1 MTYSCHSRE
10 KHSKSFRN
18 EPMSNAPL
26 APLADEELIPAG
38 TQRGARPTVWWR
50 RTWVWLLVLCILGG
64 IAYFVFAK
72 PEGGK
77 PAGMQQSGGKPGTN
91 AMNRSQPVVAAAA
104 KVGDINLY
112 LNGLGTVVPLN
123 TVTVRTH
130 VDGELSAVMFRE
142 GQAVR
147 QGDLLAQIDPRPYQ
161 VQLAQAEGTMAR
173 DQALLKNAQADLE
186 RYRTLFEQDSI
197 AKQQLDTQASLVRQ
211 YEGAL
216 KADQAQI
223 DSAKLQLTYSRITA
237 PISGRLGLRQVDVG
251 NIVHTGDTN
260 GIVVITQLQP
270 VTVVFT
276 LPEDNISAV
285 MKKLHAGQKLTV
297 DAYDRAGKTKLASG
311 VLLTVDN
318 QIDPATGTIKLKA
331 QFANDDSSLF
341 PNQFVNARMLLDVMR
356 EIILIPAAAVQRG
369 TQGTFVYVVKDDKS
383 VTVRTVKL
391 GPTEGETAAI
401 ESGLSA
407 GEIVVVDGTD
417 KLREGA
423 KVEIGERNAA
433 AAPADGGTPKHGKRR
448 RDGDTSP
455 PASSS

>member
-1 MTYSCHSRE
+1 
-10 KHSKSFRN
+10 
-18 EPMSNAPL
+18 MSNAPL
-26 APLADEELIPAG
+26 PPPADEELISSG
-38 TQRGARPTVWWR
+38 MQRGAGPAAWWR
-50 RTWVWLLVLCILGG
+50 RAWVWLTVLCILGG
-64 IAYFVFAK
+64 TAYFVLAR

-77 PAGMQQSGGKPGTN
+77 PGAAQQSGGKPGMN
-91 AMNRSQPVVAAAA
+91 AMNRSQQVVAAAA
-104 KVGDINLY
+104 KAGDINLY
-112 LNGLGTVVPLN
+112 LNGLGTVVALN

-142 GQAVR
+142 GQMVR

-173 DQALLKNAQADLE
+173 DQALLKNAEADLE

-285 MKKLHAGQKLTV
+285 MKKLHDSQKLTV
-297 DAYDRAGKTKLASG
+297 DAYDRAGKTKLGSG
-311 VLLTVDN
+311 TLLTVDN
-318 QIDPATGTIKLKA
+318 QIDPTTGTIKLKA
-331 QFANDDSSLF
+331 QFANDDFSLF

-356 EIILIPAAAVQRG
+356 EIILIPNAAVQRG
-369 TQGTFVYVVKDDKS
+369 TQGTFVYVVKDDNS
-383 VTVRTVKL
+383 VTVRTVKV

-433 AAPADGGTPKHGKRR
+433 VPADGGMPKHGKRR
-448 RDGDTSP
+448 RDGDAPP

>member
-1 MTYSCHSRE
+1 
-10 KHSKSFRN
+10 
-18 EPMSNAPL
+18 MSNTPL
-26 APLADEELIPAG
+26 PPLTNDELIPVG
-38 TQRGARPTVWWR
+38 MQRGTGPTAWWR
-50 RTWVWLLVLCILGG
+50 RSWVWLLVLCLLGG
-64 IAYFVFAK
+64 TAYFVFARL
-72 PEGGK
+72 EGGK
-77 PAGMQQSGGKPGTN
+77 AGGSQPSGGKPGMN
-91 AMNRSQPVVAAAA
+91 AVNRSQPVVAVAA
-104 KVGDINLY
+104 KAGDINLY

-142 GQAVR
+142 GQMVR

-173 DQALLKNAQADLE
+173 DQALLKNARADLE

-223 DSAKLQLTYSRITA
+223 DSARLQLTYSRITA

-251 NIVHTGDTN
+251 NIVHTGDAN

-270 VTVVFT
+270 VAVVFT

-285 MKKLHAGQKLTV
+285 MKKLHAGQKLAV
-297 DAYDRAGKTKLASG
+297 DAYDRAGKTKLDSG
-311 VLLTVDN
+311 MLLTVDN

-331 QFANDDSSLF
+331 QFTNDDSTLF
-341 PNQFVNARMLLDVMR
+341 PNQFVNARLLLDVMR
-356 EIILIPAAAVQRG
+356 EIILVPAAAVQRG
-369 TQGTFVYVVKDDKS
+369 SQGTFVYVVRDDKS
-383 VTVRTVKL
+383 VTVRAVKL

-433 AAPADGGTPKHGKRR
+433 AVPADGGAPKHGKRR

>member
-1 MTYSCHSRE
+1 M
-10 KHSKSFRN
+10 
-18 EPMSNAPL
+18 NA
-26 APLADEELIPAG
+26 
-38 TQRGARPTVWWR
+38 V
-50 RTWVWLLVLCILGG
+50 
-64 IAYFVFAK
+64 
-72 PEGGK
+72 
-77 PAGMQQSGGKPGTN
+77 
-91 AMNRSQPVVAAAA
+91 NRSQPVVAVAA
-104 KVGDINLY
+104 KAGDINLY

-130 VDGELSAVMFRE
+130 VDGELRAVMFRE
-142 GQAVR
+142 GQMVR

-173 DQALLKNAQADLE
+173 DQALLKNARADLE

-223 DSAKLQLTYSRITA
+223 DSARLQLTYSRITA

-251 NIVHTGDTN
+251 NIVHTGDAN

-270 VTVVFT
+270 VAVVFT

-285 MKKLHAGQKLTV
+285 MKKLHAGQKLAV
-297 DAYDRAGKTKLASG
+297 DAYDRAGKTKLDSG
-311 VLLTVDN
+311 MLLTVDN

-331 QFANDDSSLF
+331 QFTNDDSTLF
-341 PNQFVNARMLLDVMR
+341 PNQFVNARLLLDVMR
-356 EIILIPAAAVQRG
+356 EIILVPAAAVQRG
-369 TQGTFVYVVKDDKS
+369 SQGTFVYVVRDDKS
-383 VTVRTVKL
+383 VTVRAVKL

-433 AAPADGGTPKHGKRR
+433 AVPADGGAPKHGKRR

>member
-1 MTYSCHSRE
+1 
-10 KHSKSFRN
+10 
-18 EPMSNAPL
+18 MSNAPL
-26 APLADEELIPAG
+26 DEDLIPAG
-38 TQRGARPTVWWR
+38 MQHRTVSKAWWR
-50 RTWVWLLVLCILGG
+50 GTWVWLLVLCILGG
-64 IAYFVFAK
+64 TGYFVFAK

-77 PAGMQQSGGKPGTN
+77 PAGMQQSGEKPGMN

-104 KVGDINLY
+104 RVGDINLY

-142 GQAVR
+142 GQVVR
-147 QGDLLAQIDPRPYQ
+147 QGDMLAQIDPRPYQ

-237 PISGRLGLRQVDVG
+237 PIGGRLGLRQVDVG

-285 MKKLHAGQKLTV
+285 MKKLHSGRKLTV
-297 DAYDRAGKTKLASG
+297 DVYDRAGKTKLASG

-356 EIILIPAAAVQRG
+356 GIILIPAAAVQRG
-369 TQGTFVYVVKDDKS
+369 TQGTFVYVVRDDKS

-407 GEIVVVDGTD
+407 GESVVVDGTD

-448 RDGDTSP
+448 RDGDASP

>member
-1 MTYSCHSRE
+1 MSTVPLPPPAAE
-10 KHSKSFRN
+10 
-18 EPMSNAPL
+18 EP
-26 APLADEELIPAG
+26 IPASM
-38 TQRGARPTVWWR
+38 QRGARPAAWWQ
-50 RTWVWLLVLCILGG
+50 RTWVWLLVLAVLGG
-64 IAYFVFAK
+64 TAYFVFAK
-72 PEGGK
+72 PESGK
-77 PAGMQQSGGKPGTN
+77 PAGMQQSGGRPGMN

-104 KVGDINLY
+104 RVGDINVY

-123 TVTVRTH
+123 TVTVKTH

-142 GQAVR
+142 GQMVK

-173 DQALLKNAQADLE
+173 DQALLKNAQADLD

-211 YEGAL
+211 YEGAI

-237 PISGRLGLRQVDVG
+237 PISGRLGLRQVDPG
-251 NIVHTGDTN
+251 NIVHASDASGV
-260 GIVVITQLQP
+260 VVIAQLQP
-270 VTVVFT
+270 VSVVFT

-311 VLLTVDN
+311 MLLTVDN

-356 EIILIPAAAVQRG
+356 EVILIPSAAVQRG
-369 TQGTFVYVVKDDKS
+369 TQGTFVYVVGDDQS

-417 KLREGA
+417 KLRDGA

-433 AAPADGGTPKHGKRR
+433 AAPSDGGTPKHGKRR
-448 RDGDTSP
+448 RDGDAPP

>member
-1 MTYSCHSRE
+1 
-10 KHSKSFRN
+10 
-18 EPMSNAPL
+18 MSTAPL
-26 APLADEELIPAG
+26 PPPAAEEPIPAG
-38 TQRGARPTVWWR
+38 MQRGAGPAAWWQ
-50 RTWVWLLVLCILGG
+50 RTWVWLLVLGILGG
-64 IAYFVFAK
+64 TAYFVFAK
-72 PEGGK
+72 PEAGK
-77 PAGMQQSGGKPGTN
+77 PAGMQQSGGKPGMN

-123 TVTVRTH
+123 TVTVKTH
-130 VDGELSAVMFRE
+130 VDGQLSAVMFRE
-142 GQAVR
+142 GQMVK

-173 DQALLKNAQADLE
+173 DQALLKNAQADLD

-211 YEGAL
+211 YEGAI

-223 DSAKLQLTYSRITA
+223 DSAKLQLTYCRITA
-237 PISGRLGLRQVDVG
+237 PVSGRLGLRQVDAG
-251 NIVHTGDTN
+251 NIVHASDTN

-285 MKKLHAGQKLTV
+285 MKKLRAGQKLTV

-331 QFANDDSSLF
+331 QFANEDSSLF
-341 PNQFVNARMLLDVMR
+341 PNQFVNARMLLDVMH
-356 EIILIPAAAVQRG
+356 EIILIPSAAVQRG
-369 TQGTFVYVVKDDKS
+369 TQGTFVYVVKDDQS

-391 GPTEGETAAI
+391 GPTEGEIAAI

-423 KVEIGERNAA
+423 KVEISERNAA
-433 AAPADGGTPKHGKRR
+433 AAPSGGETPKHGKRR
-448 RDGDTSP
+448 RDGDASP
-455 PASSS
+455 SASSS

>member
-1 MTYSCHSRE
+1 
-10 KHSKSFRN
+10 
-18 EPMSNAPL
+18 MSNAPL
-26 APLADEELIPAG
+26 DEELIPAG
-38 TQRGARPTVWWR
+38 MRRGARPAAWWR
-50 RTWVWLLVLCILGG
+50 RTWVWLLALCILGG
-64 IAYFVFAK
+64 TAYFVIAR
-72 PEGGK
+72 PGGGK

-104 KVGDINLY
+104 RIGDINLY

-142 GQAVR
+142 GQVVR
-147 QGDLLAQIDPRPYQ
+147 QGDVIAQIDPRPYQ

-237 PISGRLGLRQVDVG
+237 PIGGRLGLRQVDVG

-285 MKKLHAGQKLTV
+285 MKKLHAGQKLAV

-341 PNQFVNARMLLDVMR
+341 ANQFVNARMLLDVMR

-369 TQGTFVYVVKDDKS
+369 TQGTFVYVVRDDKS
-383 VTVRTVKL
+383 VTVRMVKL

-407 GEIVVVDGTD
+407 GEVVVVDGTD

-423 KVEIGERNAA
+423 KVEISERNAGS
-433 AAPADGGTPKHGKRR
+433 APEDGGAPKHGKRR
-448 RDGDTSP
+448 RDGDASP

>member
-1 MTYSCHSRE
+1 
-10 KHSKSFRN
+10 
-18 EPMSNAPL
+18 MSTAPL
-26 APLADEELIPAG
+26 PPLAAEELIPASM
-38 TQRGARPTVWWR
+38 QRGAGSTAWWQRP
-50 RTWVWLLVLCILGG
+50 WVWFLVLGILGG
-64 IAYFVFAK
+64 TAYFVFAK
-72 PEGGK
+72 PESGK
-77 PAGMQQSGGKPGTN
+77 PAGMQQSGGKPGPN
-91 AMNRSQPVVAAAA
+91 ATNRSQPVVAAPA
-104 KVGDINLY
+104 KVGDINLF
-112 LNGLGTVVPLN
+112 LNGLGTVLPLN
-123 TVTVRTH
+123 TVTVKTH

-142 GQAVR
+142 GQMVK
-147 QGDLLAQIDPRPYQ
+147 QGNLLAQIDPRPYQ

-173 DQALLKNAQADLE
+173 DQALLKNAQADLD

-211 YEGAL
+211 YEGAI

-237 PISGRLGLRQVDVG
+237 PISGRLGLRQVDPG
-251 NIVHTGDTN
+251 NIVHASDAN

-276 LPEDNISAV
+276 LPEDNISEV
-285 MKKLHAGQKLTV
+285 MRKLHAGQKLTV

-356 EIILIPAAAVQRG
+356 ETILIPSAAVQRG
-369 TQGTFVYVVKDDKS
+369 TQGTFVYVVRDDQS

-417 KLREGA
+417 KLRDGA

-433 AAPADGGTPKHGKRR
+433 AAPSGGGTPKHGKRR
-448 RDGDTSP
+448 RDGDASP
-455 PASSS
+455 TASSS

>member
-1 MTYSCHSRE
+1 
-10 KHSKSFRN
+10 
-18 EPMSNAPL
+18 
-26 APLADEELIPAG
+26 
-38 TQRGARPTVWWR
+38 
-50 RTWVWLLVLCILGG
+50 
-64 IAYFVFAK
+64 
-72 PEGGK
+72 
-77 PAGMQQSGGKPGTN
+77 
-91 AMNRSQPVVAAAA
+91 VVTAAART
-104 KVGDINLY
+104 GDINLY
-112 LNGLGTVVPLN
+112 LSGLGTVVPLS
-123 TVTVRTH
+123 TVTVRTR

-142 GQAVR
+142 GQVVR
-147 QGDLLAQIDPRPYQ
+147 QGDQLAQIDPRPYQ

-197 AKQQLDTQASLVRQ
+197 AKQQLDTQASVVRQ

-223 DSAKLQLTYSRITA
+223 DSARLQLTYARITA
-237 PISGRLGLRQVDVG
+237 PISGRLGLRQVDTG
-251 NIVHTGDTN
+251 NIVHSSDTN

-285 MKKLHAGQKLTV
+285 MKKLNSGQKLSV

-311 VLLTVDN
+311 MLLTVDN

-341 PNQFVNARMLLDVMR
+341 PNQFVNALMLLDVMR
-356 EIILIPAAAVQRG
+356 EIILIPVAAVQRG
-369 TQGTFVYVVKDDKS
+369 TQGTFVYVVKDDQS

-391 GPTEGETAAI
+391 GPGEGETVAI

-423 KVEIGERNAA
+423 KVEVDGHNAA
-433 AAPADGGTPKHGKRR
+433 VAPADGGPPQHGKRR
-448 RDGDTSP
+448 ADGDASP

>member
-1 MTYSCHSRE
+1 
-10 KHSKSFRN
+10 
-18 EPMSNAPL
+18 
-26 APLADEELIPAG
+26 
-38 TQRGARPTVWWR
+38 
-50 RTWVWLLVLCILGG
+50 
-64 IAYFVFAK
+64 
-72 PEGGK
+72 
-77 PAGMQQSGGKPGTN
+77 
-91 AMNRSQPVVAAAA
+91 
-104 KVGDINLY
+104 
-112 LNGLGTVVPLN
+112 
-123 TVTVRTH
+123 
-130 VDGELSAVMFRE
+130 MFRE
-142 GQAVR
+142 GQMVK
-147 QGDLLAQIDPRPYQ
+147 QGELLAQIDPRPYQ

-173 DQALLKNAQADLE
+173 DQALLKNAQADLD

-211 YEGAL
+211 YEGAI

-237 PISGRLGLRQVDVG
+237 PIGGRLGLRQVDPG
-251 NIVHTGDTN
+251 NIVHASDTN

-270 VTVVFT
+270 VTVVYT

-285 MKKLHAGQKLTV
+285 MKQLHAGQKLTV
-297 DAYDRAGKTKLASG
+297 DAYDRAGRTKLASG
-311 VLLTVDN
+311 MLLTVDN

-356 EIILIPAAAVQRG
+356 EIILIPSAAVQRG
-369 TQGTFVYVVKDDKS
+369 TQGTFVYVVRDDQS

-417 KLREGA
+417 KLRDGA
-423 KVEIGERNAA
+423 KVEVGERNAA
-433 AAPADGGTPKHGKRR
+433 AAPPDGGTPKHGKRR
-448 RDGDTSP
+448 RDGDASP
-455 PASSS
+455 SASSS

>member
-1 MTYSCHSRE
+1 MDTT
-10 KHSKSFRN
+10 
-18 EPMSNAPL
+18 PL
-26 APLADEELIPAG
+26 PPLADEELIPAG
-38 TQRGARPTVWWR
+38 PQRDAGPKAWWR
-50 RTWVWLLVLCILGG
+50 RTWVWLLLLAILGG
-64 IAYFVFAK
+64 TAYFVFAK
-72 PEGGK
+72 PEAGK
-77 PAGMQQSGGKPGTN
+77 TAGAQSGGKAGAN

-104 KVGDINLY
+104 KIGDINLY

-123 TVTVRTH
+123 TVTVKTH
-130 VDGELSAVMFRE
+130 VDGQLSAVMFRE
-142 GQAVR
+142 GQMVK

-173 DQALLKNAQADLE
+173 DQALLKNAEADLE

-211 YEGAL
+211 YEGAI

-251 NIVHTGDTN
+251 NIVHASDTN
-260 GIVVITQLQP
+260 GMVVITQLQP

-285 MKKLHAGQKLTV
+285 MKRLHDGQKLTV

-311 VLLTVDN
+311 VLVTVDN

-356 EIILIPAAAVQRG
+356 DIVLVPAAAVQRG
-369 TQGTFVYVVKDDKS
+369 TQGTFVYVVGDDKS
-383 VTVRTVKL
+383 VTVRSVKP

-407 GEIVVVDGTD
+407 GELVVVDGTD

-423 KVEIGERNAA
+423 KVEVAERNAA
-433 AAPADGGTPKHGKRR
+433 AAPADGGAPKHGKHRG
-448 RDGDTSP
+448 DGDASP
-455 PASSS
+455 PASGS

>member
-1 MTYSCHSRE
+1 
-10 KHSKSFRN
+10 
-18 EPMSNAPL
+18 MSSAPPP
-26 APLADEELIPAG
+26 PLADEELIPTG
-38 TQRGARPTVWWR
+38 MQRGARPTAWWR

-64 IAYFVFAK
+64 TAYFVFAK

-91 AMNRSQPVVAAAA
+91 ATNRVQPVVAAAA
-104 KVGDINLY
+104 KAGDINLY

-130 VDGELSAVMFRE
+130 VDGELRAVMFRE
-142 GQAVR
+142 GQMVK

-161 VQLAQAEGTMAR
+161 VQLAQAEGTMGR

-237 PISGRLGLRQVDVG
+237 PISGRLGLRQADVG

-285 MKKLHAGQKLTV
+285 MKKLQAGQKLIV
-297 DAYDRAGKTKLASG
+297 DTYDRAGKTKLASG
-311 VLLTVDN
+311 ILLTVDN

-356 EIILIPAAAVQRG
+356 ETILIPAAAVQRG

-391 GPTEGETAAI
+391 GPTEGETVAI

-448 RDGDTSP
+448 RDGDASP

>member
-1 MTYSCHSRE
+1 M
-10 KHSKSFRN
+10 SK
-18 EPMSNAPL
+18 APL
-26 APLADEELIPAG
+26 RPPADEELISAG
-38 TQRGARPTVWWR
+38 PQRGTGPTAWWR
-50 RTWVWLLVLCILGG
+50 RTWVWVLVLCVLGG
-64 IAYFVFAK
+64 AAYFVLVTPK
-72 PEGGK
+72 GDK
-77 PAGMQQSGGKPGTN
+77 PAGMQRSGGKPDSN
-91 AMNRSQPVVAAAA
+91 AMNRSQPVVTATARI
-104 KVGDINLY
+104 GDIDLY

-130 VDGELSAVMFRE
+130 VDGELIAVMFRE
-142 GQAVR
+142 GQMVR
-147 QGDLLAQIDPRPYQ
+147 QGDVLAQIDPRPYR

-173 DQALLKNAQADLE
+173 DQALLKNAQTDLE
-186 RYRTLFEQDSI
+186 RYRTLFDQDSI
-197 AKQQLDTQASLVRQ
+197 AKQQLDTQASVVHQ

-223 DSAKLQLTYSRITA
+223 DSARLQLTYSRITA

-251 NIVHTGDTN
+251 NIVRAGDSN

-270 VTVVFT
+270 VTVIFT

-285 MKKLHAGQKLTV
+285 MKKLHSGQTLTV

-311 VLLTVDN
+311 ALLTVDN

-331 QFANDDSSLF
+331 QFANDESSLF

-356 EIILIPAAAVQRG
+356 EVVLIPAAAVLRG
-369 TQGTFVYVVKDDKS
+369 TQGTFVYVVKNDQS
-383 VTVRTVKL
+383 VTVRPVRL
-391 GPTEGETAAI
+391 GPTQAEIAAI

-423 KVEIGERNAA
+423 RVEIGEHNAPS
-433 AAPADGGTPKHGKRR
+433 AAPAVGEPPQHGKRR
-448 RDGDTSP
+448 RGDNASP
-455 PASSS
+455 PTSSS

>member
-1 MTYSCHSRE
+1 
-10 KHSKSFRN
+10 
-18 EPMSNAPL
+18 MSSAPL
-26 APLADEELIPAG
+26 PPPTDEELIAAGIPRGPRPA
-38 TQRGARPTVWWR
+38 AWWR
-50 RTWVWLLVLCILGG
+50 RAWVWLPLLCILGG
-64 IAYFVFAK
+64 AAYYVLAR

-77 PAGMQQSGGKPGTN
+77 PDGAQQSGGKPGPN
-91 AMNRSQPVVAAAA
+91 AMNRSQPVVAAVA

-123 TVTVRTH
+123 TVTVRTR
-130 VDGELSAVMFRE
+130 VDGELSAVMFHE
-142 GQAVR
+142 GQEVR
-147 QGDLLAQIDPRPYQ
+147 QGALLAQIDPRPYQ
-161 VQLAQAEGTMAR
+161 VQLAQAEGTMVR
-173 DQALLKNAQADLE
+173 DQALLKNARADLE

-197 AKQQLDTQASLVRQ
+197 AKQQLDTQASLVSQ
-211 YEGAL
+211 HEGVL
-216 KADQAQI
+216 KTDQAQI
-223 DSAKLQLTYSRITA
+223 DSARLQLTYARITA

-251 NIVHTGDTN
+251 NIVRTSDTN

-285 MKKLHAGQKLTV
+285 MKKLNSGQKLTV
-297 DAYDRAGKTKLASG
+297 EAYDRAGKTKLASG

-341 PNQFVNARMLLDVMR
+341 ANQFVNARMLLDVMR
-356 EIILIPAAAVQRG
+356 GIILIPAAAIQRG
-369 TQGTFVYVVKDDKS
+369 TQGTFVYVIKDDQS

-407 GEIVVVDGTD
+407 GETVVVDGTD
-417 KLREGA
+417 KLREGT
-423 KVEIGERNAA
+423 KVEIGGRNAA
-433 AAPADGGTPKHGKRR
+433 APSEGGTPTHGKRR
-448 RDGDTSP
+448 RDGGTSL
-455 PASSS
+455 PASGT

>member
-1 MTYSCHSRE
+1 
-10 KHSKSFRN
+10 
-18 EPMSNAPL
+18 MSTAPL
-26 APLADEELIPAG
+26 PPPAAEELIPAG
-38 TQRGARPTVWWR
+38 MQGSAGPAAWWQ
-50 RTWVWLLVLCILGG
+50 RTWVWLLVLAILGG
-64 IAYFVFAK
+64 TAYFVFAK
-72 PEGGK
+72 PEAGK
-77 PAGMQQSGGKPGTN
+77 PAGMQQSGGKPGMN

-104 KVGDINLY
+104 KVGDINVY

-123 TVTVRTH
+123 TVTVKTR
-130 VDGELSAVMFRE
+130 VDGQLSAVMFRE
-142 GQAVR
+142 GQMVK
-147 QGDLLAQIDPRPYQ
+147 QGELLAQIDPRPYQ

-173 DQALLKNAQADLE
+173 DQALLKNAQADLD

-211 YEGAL
+211 YEGAI

-237 PISGRLGLRQVDVG
+237 PLSGRLGLRQVDAG
-251 NIVHTGDTN
+251 NIVHASDTN

-270 VTVVFT
+270 VTVVYT

-311 VLLTVDN
+311 MLLTVDN

-356 EIILIPAAAVQRG
+356 EIILIPSAAVQRG
-369 TQGTFVYVVKDDKS
+369 TQGTFVYVVRDDQS
-383 VTVRTVKL
+383 VAVRTVKL

-417 KLREGA
+417 KLRDGV
-423 KVEIGERNAA
+423 KVEVGERNAA
-433 AAPADGGTPKHGKRR
+433 AAPSDGGTPKQGKRR
-448 RDGDTSP
+448 RDGDASP
-455 PASSS
+455 SASGS

>member
-1 MTYSCHSRE
+1 M
-10 KHSKSFRN
+10 N
-18 EPMSNAPL
+18 NPLPPL
-26 APLADEELIPAG
+26 AEEDLIPVGMQHRAV
-38 TQRGARPTVWWR
+38 AKAWWR
-50 RTWVWLLVLCILGG
+50 RTWVWLLVLCILGAT
-64 IAYFVFAK
+64 AYFVLAK
-72 PEGGK
+72 PGGSK
-77 PAGMQQSGGKPGTN
+77 QADSQQSGGKAGSN
-91 AMNRSQPVVAAAA
+91 AMNRSQPVVAEAARI
-104 KVGDINLY
+104 GDINIY
-112 LNGLGTVVPLN
+112 LDGLGTVVPLN
-123 TVTVRTH
+123 TVTLRTH

-142 GQAVR
+142 GQMVK

-161 VQLAQAEGTMAR
+161 VQLAQAEGNMAR

-237 PISGRLGLRQVDVG
+237 PVSGRVGLRQVDVG
-251 NIVHTGDTN
+251 NIVHTGDAN
-260 GIVVITQLQP
+260 GIVVVTQLQP
-270 VTVVFT
+270 ITVIFT

-285 MKKLHAGQKLTV
+285 MKKLRSGGKLTV

-318 QIDPATGTIKLKA
+318 QIDTATGTIKLKA

-341 PNQFVNARMLLDVMR
+341 PNQFVNARILLDVMH
-356 EIILIPAAAVQRG
+356 ETVLIPAAAVQRG
-369 TQGTFVYVVKDDKS
+369 TKGTFVYVVKDDKS
-383 VTVRTVKL
+383 VSVRTVKL

-423 KVEIGERNAA
+423 KVEIGQRNAA
-433 AAPADGGTPKHGKRR
+433 APAEGGPPKHGQRH
-448 RDGDTSP
+448 RDGDASP

>member
-1 MTYSCHSRE
+1 
-10 KHSKSFRN
+10 
-18 EPMSNAPL
+18 MSSAPRTSL
-26 APLADEELIPAG
+26 AAEELIPAD
-38 TQRGARPTVWWR
+38 QVHPAWWR

-64 IAYFVFAK
+64 TAYFVFAK
-72 PEGGK
+72 PESGK
-77 PAGMQQSGGKPGTN
+77 PAGSQQTGGKPGSN
-91 AMNRSQPVVAAAA
+91 AMNRSQPVAVAAA

-142 GQAVR
+142 GQMVK
-147 QGDLLAQIDPRPYQ
+147 QGDMLAQIDPRPYK

-186 RYRTLFEQDSI
+186 RYRTLFDQDSI

-211 YEGAL
+211 YEGAI
-216 KADQAQI
+216 KTDQAQI

-270 VTVVFT
+270 VTVIFT
-276 LPEDNISAV
+276 LPEDNISDV
-285 MKKLHAGQKLTV
+285 MKKLHDGQKLTV
-297 DAYDRAGKTKLASG
+297 DAYDRAGKTKLGSG
-311 VLLTVDN
+311 MLLTVDN
-318 QIDPATGTIKLKA
+318 QIDPTTGTIKLKA
-331 QFANDDSSLF
+331 QFANDDFSLF

-356 EIILIPAAAVQRG
+356 ETILIPNAAIQRG
-369 TQGTFVYVVKDDKS
+369 TQGSFVYVVKEDKS

-391 GPTEGETAAI
+391 GPIEGETAAV
-401 ESGLSA
+401 ESGLAA

-423 KVEIGERNAA
+423 KVEVGQHNAA
-433 AAPADGGTPKHGKRR
+433 AVPAEGGAPKPGKRR
-448 RDGDTSP
+448 REGDAAP
-455 PASSS
+455 PSSGS

>member
-1 MTYSCHSRE
+1 
-10 KHSKSFRN
+10 
-18 EPMSNAPL
+18 MSNAPL
-26 APLADEELIPAG
+26 DEELVPAG
-38 TQRGARPTVWWR
+38 MRRGARPAAWWR
-50 RTWVWLLVLCILGG
+50 RTWVWLLALCILGG
-64 IAYFVFAK
+64 TAYFVIAR
-72 PEGGK
+72 PGSGK
-77 PAGMQQSGGKPGTN
+77 PAGMQQSGGKPGMN

-104 KVGDINLY
+104 RIGDINLY

-142 GQAVR
+142 GQVVR
-147 QGDLLAQIDPRPYQ
+147 QGDVIAQIDPRPYQ

-237 PISGRLGLRQVDVG
+237 PIGGRLGLRQVDVG

-285 MKKLHAGQKLTV
+285 MKKLHAGQKLAV

-369 TQGTFVYVVKDDKS
+369 TQGTFVYVVRDDKS
-383 VTVRTVKL
+383 VTVRMVKL

-407 GEIVVVDGTD
+407 GEVVVVDGTD

-423 KVEIGERNAA
+423 KVEISERNAGS
-433 AAPADGGTPKHGKRR
+433 APEDGGAPKHGKRR
-448 RDGDTSP
+448 RDGDASP

>member
-1 MTYSCHSRE
+1 
-10 KHSKSFRN
+10 
-18 EPMSNAPL
+18 MSNAPL
-26 APLADEELIPAG
+26 DEELIPAG
-38 TQRGARPTVWWR
+38 MRRGARPAAWWR
-50 RTWVWLLVLCILGG
+50 RTWVWLLALCILGG
-64 IAYFVFAK
+64 TAYFVIAR
-72 PEGGK
+72 PGGGK

-104 KVGDINLY
+104 RIGDINLY

-142 GQAVR
+142 GQVVR
-147 QGDLLAQIDPRPYQ
+147 QGDVIAQIDPRPYQ

-237 PISGRLGLRQVDVG
+237 PIGGRLGLRQVDVG

-285 MKKLHAGQKLTV
+285 MKKLHAGQKLAV

-369 TQGTFVYVVKDDKS
+369 TQGTFVYVVRDDKS
-383 VTVRTVKL
+383 VTVRMVKL

-407 GEIVVVDGTD
+407 GEVVVVDGTD

-423 KVEIGERNAA
+423 KVEIGERNAGS
-433 AAPADGGTPKHGKRR
+433 APEDGGAPKHGKRR
-448 RDGDTSP
+448 RDGDASP

>member
-1 MTYSCHSRE
+1 
-10 KHSKSFRN
+10 
-18 EPMSNAPL
+18 MSTAPL
-26 APLADEELIPAG
+26 PPLADEELIPASM
-38 TQRGARPTVWWR
+38 QRSAGSAAAWWQ
-50 RTWVWLLVLCILGG
+50 RTWVWLLVLGILGG
-64 IAYFVFAK
+64 TAYFVFAK

-77 PAGMQQSGGKPGTN
+77 PAGSQQAGGKPGVN
-91 AMNRSQPVVAAAA
+91 AMNRSQPVVVAAA
-104 KVGDINLY
+104 KVGDMNLY

-123 TVTVRTH
+123 TVTVKTH
-130 VDGELSAVMFRE
+130 VDGELIAVMFRE
-142 GQAVR
+142 GQMVKR
-147 QGDLLAQIDPRPYQ
+147 GDLIVQIDPRPYQ
-161 VQLAQAEGTMAR
+161 VQLAQAEGTMAH
-173 DQALLKNAQADLE
+173 DVALLKNAQADLE

-211 YEGAL
+211 YESSL
-216 KADQAQI
+216 KVDQAQI

-237 PISGRLGLRQVDVG
+237 PVSGRVGLRQVDPG
-251 NIVHTGDTN
+251 NIVHSSDTN

-311 VLLTVDN
+311 TLLTVDN

-356 EIILIPAAAVQRG
+356 ETILIPAAAVQRG
-369 TQGTFVYVVKDDKS
+369 TQGAFVYVVKDDKS

-391 GPTEGETAAI
+391 GPTEAETAAI
-401 ESGLSA
+401 ASGLST

-433 AAPADGGTPKHGKRR
+433 AVPSDGGMPKHGKHRG
-448 RDGDTSP
+448 DGDASP